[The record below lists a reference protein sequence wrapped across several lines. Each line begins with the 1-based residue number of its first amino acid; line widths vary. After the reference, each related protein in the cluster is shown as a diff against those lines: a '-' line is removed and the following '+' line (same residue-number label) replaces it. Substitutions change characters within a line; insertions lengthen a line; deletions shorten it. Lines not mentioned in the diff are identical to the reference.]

1 MSIYKIISLVNYAL
15 SVVIGIL
22 LIFAAIFN
30 FIPESLGGVMIAFGV
45 ISIVPVV
52 VSIFKKQPVKIID
65 FAYPFIFAIIGI
77 VLYFSFLD
85 ISVLIKLLVLSV
97 LGFCLGMII
106 YGIYIIFSK
115 KKILKGI
122 LLGVLG
128 ILLIPN
134 VIVFLTVESYDAAFW
149 ITLGAFLAIY
159 NLVYFILELRT
170 KEEDNEITKLEEI
183 KDDSLENHE
192 AN

>member
-15 SVVIGIL
+15 TVAIGVL

-30 FIPESLGGVMIAFGV
+30 FIPESLGGIMIAFGV

-97 LGFCLGMII
+97 LGLCLGMII

-122 LLGVLG
+122 LLGALG
-128 ILLIPN
+128 VLLIPN

-149 ITLGAFLAIY
+149 ITLGAFLAVY

-170 KEEDNEITKLEEI
+170 KEEDSEITKLEEI
-183 KDDSLENHE
+183 KDDTLENNE

>member
-15 SVVIGIL
+15 TVAIGVL

-30 FIPESLGGVMIAFGV
+30 FIPESLGGIMIAFGV

-122 LLGVLG
+122 LLGALG
-128 ILLIPN
+128 VLLIPN

-149 ITLGAFLAIY
+149 ITLGAFLAVY

-183 KDDSLENHE
+183 KDDTLENNE

>member
-30 FIPESLGGVMIAFGV
+30 FIPESLGGIMIAFGV

>member
-15 SVVIGIL
+15 TVAIGVL

-30 FIPESLGGVMIAFGV
+30 FIPESLGGIMIAFGV

-106 YGIYIIFSK
+106 YGIHIIFSK

-122 LLGVLG
+122 LLGALG
-128 ILLIPN
+128 VLLIPN

-149 ITLGAFLAIY
+149 ITLGAFLAVY

-183 KDDSLENHE
+183 KDDTPENNE

>member
-15 SVVIGIL
+15 TVAIGVL

-30 FIPESLGGVMIAFGV
+30 FIPESLGGIMIAFGV

-183 KDDSLENHE
+183 KDDSLENNE

>member
-15 SVVIGIL
+15 TVAIGVL

-30 FIPESLGGVMIAFGV
+30 FIPESLGGIMIAFGV

-97 LGFCLGMII
+97 LGLCLGMII

-122 LLGVLG
+122 LLGALG
-128 ILLIPN
+128 VLLIPN

-149 ITLGAFLAIY
+149 ITLGAFLAVY
-159 NLVYFILELRT
+159 NLVYFILEVRT

-183 KDDSLENHE
+183 KDDTLENNE

>member
-1 MSIYKIISLVNYAL
+1 
-15 SVVIGIL
+15 
-22 LIFAAIFN
+22 
-30 FIPESLGGVMIAFGV
+30 MIAFGV

-122 LLGVLG
+122 LLGALG
-128 ILLIPN
+128 VLLIPN

-149 ITLGAFLAIY
+149 ITLGAFLAVY
-159 NLVYFILELRT
+159 NLVYFILELRN

-183 KDDSLENHE
+183 KDDTPENNE

>member
-15 SVVIGIL
+15 TVAIGVL

-30 FIPESLGGVMIAFGV
+30 FIPESLGGIMIAFGV

-97 LGFCLGMII
+97 LGLCLGMII

-122 LLGVLG
+122 LLGALG
-128 ILLIPN
+128 VLLIPN

-149 ITLGAFLAIY
+149 ITLGAFLAVY

-183 KDDSLENHE
+183 KDESLENNE

>member
-15 SVVIGIL
+15 TVAIGVL

-30 FIPESLGGVMIAFGV
+30 FIPESLGGIMIAFGV

-122 LLGVLG
+122 LLGALG
-128 ILLIPN
+128 VLLIPN
-134 VIVFLTVESYDAAFW
+134 VIVFLTVESYDVAFW
-149 ITLGAFLAIY
+149 ITLGAFLVIY
-159 NLVYFILELRT
+159 NLIYFIIELRT

-183 KDDSLENHE
+183 KDDSLENNE

>member
-15 SVVIGIL
+15 TVAIGVL

-30 FIPESLGGVMIAFGV
+30 FIPESLGGIMIAFGV

-122 LLGVLG
+122 LLGALG
-128 ILLIPN
+128 VLLIPN

-149 ITLGAFLAIY
+149 ITLGAFLAVY

-170 KEEDNEITKLEEI
+170 KEEDSEITKLEEI
-183 KDDSLENHE
+183 KDESVENNE

>member
-15 SVVIGIL
+15 TVAIGVL

-30 FIPESLGGVMIAFGV
+30 FIPESLGGIMIAFGV

-122 LLGVLG
+122 LLGALG
-128 ILLIPN
+128 VLLIPN

-149 ITLGAFLAIY
+149 ITLGAFLAVY

-183 KDDSLENHE
+183 KDDTPENNE

>member
-15 SVVIGIL
+15 TVAIGVL

-30 FIPESLGGVMIAFGV
+30 FIPESLGGIMIAFGV

-122 LLGVLG
+122 LLGALG
-128 ILLIPN
+128 VLLIPN

-149 ITLGAFLAIY
+149 ITLGAFLAVY

-170 KEEDNEITKLEEI
+170 KEEDSEITKLEEI
-183 KDDSLENHE
+183 KDESLENNE

>member
-15 SVVIGIL
+15 TVAIGVL

-30 FIPESLGGVMIAFGV
+30 FIPESLGGIMIAFGV

-122 LLGVLG
+122 LLGALG
-128 ILLIPN
+128 VLLIPN

-149 ITLGAFLAIY
+149 ITLGAFLAVY
-159 NLVYFILELRT
+159 NLVYFILEVRT

-183 KDDSLENHE
+183 KDDTLENNE

>member
-15 SVVIGIL
+15 TVAIGVL

-30 FIPESLGGVMIAFGV
+30 FIPESLGGIMIAFGV

-122 LLGVLG
+122 LLGALG
-128 ILLIPN
+128 VLLIPN

-149 ITLGAFLAIY
+149 ITLGAFLAVY

-170 KEEDNEITKLEEI
+170 KEEDSEITKLEEI
-183 KDDSLENHE
+183 KDETLENNE

>member
-15 SVVIGIL
+15 SVAIGIL

>member
-15 SVVIGIL
+15 TVAIGVL

-30 FIPESLGGVMIAFGV
+30 FIPESLGGIMIAFGV

-52 VSIFKKQPVKIID
+52 VSIFKKQTVKIID

-122 LLGVLG
+122 LLGALG
-128 ILLIPN
+128 VLLIPN

-149 ITLGAFLAIY
+149 ITLGAFLAVY

-183 KDDSLENHE
+183 KDDTLENNE

>member
-30 FIPESLGGVMIAFGV
+30 FIPESLGGIMIAFGV

-97 LGFCLGMII
+97 LGLCLGMII

-122 LLGVLG
+122 LLGALG
-128 ILLIPN
+128 VLLIPN

-149 ITLGAFLAIY
+149 ITLGAFLAVY

-183 KDDSLENHE
+183 KDESLENNE